1 MTEENIKY
9 KISDLYK
16 MNFQSDMTENEYMRE
31 RLLNLD
37 IPISEDVYEEQKK
50 IENTDCI
57 IFLYPVWWSDCPAKL
72 KGWFDRVYSVGYA
85 YGHSNKGNKMK
96 TIKYGISL
104 CTAGHSNT
112 FLDKIGIAESMR
124 NVMIDDRLGKRF
136 YKKCI
141 IKNDWLVGAIL
152 MGDKS
157 EFADFKRLIEEKIEL
172 SERRE
177 ELLRSSQPDKPVI
190 GKLICSC
197 SQVGEGNIEEA
208 IKEGCEDFSELCTKT
223 GAGLGCGSCKPEV
236 KEVLNNVLQLA

>member
-1 MTEENIKY
+1 MNILKFE
-9 KISDLYK
+9 DLDLCSIG
-16 MNFQSDMTENEYMRE
+16 NI
-31 RLLNLD
+31 D
-37 IPISEDVYEEQKK
+37 IPKDDPSYEEV
-50 IENTDCI
+50 
-57 IFLYPVWWSDCPAKL
+57 IFMDV
-72 KGWFDRVYSVGYA
+72 
-85 YGHSNKGNKMK
+85 
-96 TIKYGISL
+96 
-104 CTAGHSNT
+104 
-112 FLDKIGIAESMR
+112 
-124 NVMIDDRLGKRF
+124 GKRF